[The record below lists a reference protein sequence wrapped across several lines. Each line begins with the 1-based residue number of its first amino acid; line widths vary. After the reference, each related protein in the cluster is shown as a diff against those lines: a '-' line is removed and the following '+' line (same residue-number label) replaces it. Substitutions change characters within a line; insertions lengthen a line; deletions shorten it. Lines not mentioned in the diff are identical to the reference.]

1 MDQSADY
8 FLNELMSH
16 MIYKRSENSQSQSW
30 QIQIFD
36 IEFIITEEGM
46 KTLANTGIWE
56 AETCKTVPFI
66 FLLLPVELQW

>member
-36 IEFIITEEGM
+36 IEFIITEEHE
-46 KTLANTGIWE
+46 KHWRILTSEKL
-56 AETCKTVPFI
+56 K
-66 FLLLPVELQW
+66 PVKLCHLFFNCYL